1 MKPLISRRIE
11 EYAQEHTSPA
21 GELLEKLEKET
32 YEKMENPQMLT
43 GKVEGRL
50 LQMLVRISGAKR
62 VVEIGTFTG
71 YSALM
76 MAAGLPE
83 NGEIVTCEI
92 SRECAQIARRYFKK
106 SAYGRKIRLHLGSAL
121 DTLSRLPDRSADLVF
136 IDADKPSYA
145 LYYEE
150 SIRILRKG
158 GLIAVD
164 NVLWSGS
171 VLKPDD
177 NDSRAIASLNERVKG
192 DRRVEKVMLTVRDG
206 IYLIRKNLLVF
217 PQIIFLSV
225 KESTY
230 LI

>member
-206 IYLIRKNLLVF
+206 IYLIRK
-217 PQIIFLSV
+217 
-225 KESTY
+225 K
-230 LI
+230 

>member
-1 MKPLISRRIE
+1 MKPLLARSIE
-11 EYAQEHTSPA
+11 RYAQEHTSPVE
-21 GELLEKLEKET
+21 ELLEKLEEET
-32 YEKMENPQMLT
+32 YEKMEYPQMLT

-50 LQMLVRISGAKR
+50 LQMLVQVSRSKK

-83 NGEIVTCEI
+83 NGELVTCEI

-106 SAYGRKIRLHLGSAL
+106 SAYGRKIQLRLGPAR
-121 DTLSRLPDRSADLVF
+121 DTLSSVDFVF

-164 NVLWSGS
+164 NVLWSGG

-177 NDSRAIASLNERVKG
+177 NDSRAIDSLNKRIKE
-192 DRRVEKVMLTVRDG
+192 DRRVEKVMLTIRDG
-206 IYLIRKNLLVF
+206 VYLIRK
-217 PQIIFLSV
+217 
-225 KESTY
+225 K
-230 LI
+230 

>member
-1 MKPLISRRIE
+1 
-11 EYAQEHTSPA
+11 
-21 GELLEKLEKET
+21 
-32 YEKMENPQMLT
+32 MENPQMLT

-62 VVEIGTFTG
+62 VVEVGTFTG

-83 NGEIVTCEI
+83 SGELVTCEI

-106 SAYGRKIRLHLGSAL
+106 SVYGRKIRLHLGSAL

-206 IYLIRKNLLVF
+206 IYLIRK
-217 PQIIFLSV
+217 
-225 KESTY
+225 K
-230 LI
+230 

>member
-1 MKPLISRRIE
+1 MKPLISRPIE
-11 EYAQEHTSPA
+11 RYAREHTSPA

-43 GKVEGRL
+43 GRVEGRL
-50 LQMLVRISGAKR
+50 LQMLVQVSRAKR
-62 VVEIGTFTG
+62 VVEVGTFTG

-76 MAAGLPE
+76 MAAVLPE
-83 NGEIVTCEI
+83 NGELVTCEI

-106 SAYGRKIRLHLGSAL
+106 SSYGRKIQLRLGPAK

-177 NDSRAIASLNERVKG
+177 NDSRAIASLNERVKEDG
-192 DRRVEKVMLTVRDG
+192 RVEKVMLTIRDG
-206 IYLIRKNLLVF
+206 VYLIRK
-217 PQIIFLSV
+217 
-225 KESTY
+225 K
-230 LI
+230 